1 MAFLGK
7 AKKQD
12 LVLLA
17 EELGQKVSDKMT
29 NIELRNIIIGS
40 KDYEEEFVRDQLSVI
55 LEERLERESKEKIQ
69 QQREFELE
77 KMRLEIERS
86 RFDSEHLSPLKT
98 SVSDLIKIIP
108 NFDIRDGDIVLFLTL
123 FERQAKRIGVEKT
136 NWVSALLARMP
147 PDITQLIARESE
159 DKFDNYDYIKGVLL
173 KRFKMSPETF
183 RQKFMKHQ
191 RIPARSWRDFV
202 FKITSYFEEWLDG
215 MEVRDFKSLKDL
227 ITDQLKKRVPGEI
240 REHFVDEW
248 AKFYEPSVLADKLD
262 DYESVRS
269 SVKKTSQPE
278 MSLSNTSD
286 SRSNIKKEHAIIKND
301 FQSQRYKLPFK
312 QEPKQQTFKPT
323 CYSCG
328 RVGHTSRVC
337 HAKSHKET
345 SPNRQINVV
354 ETNERF
360 QEQSSAILTAKV
372 AIPVYSPTKEDEKI
386 DELQSVHI
394 KCGNEILKAVIDT
407 GAQISVVRADVVEGQ
422 SVDSGGTI
430 QIMSAFGEREVT
442 ELKIFNLKIDDSRH
456 GVVPIMCAV
465 SRRLVNDMA
474 VEGITADD
482 PKSISSQEM
491 PRETYPSEIYMQSL
505 SKANEE
511 EKKFSDEDLEVT
523 QAIEKVLVS
532 KGEPIQTRS
541 TDQYA
546 VAQSVVVEKEKEEI
560 SVDVIKHKDESNS
573 VILSKERIDFDEDEI
588 EEEKLK
594 LPRRKRKSLS
604 RRTVAELQQKLNLKA
619 SSNMVLIPQHWSFR
633 GEYSQDKSGI
643 GKLAWELSDFIK
655 RDSTV
660 NIRRSSRENRST
672 RKRVRLKLRPK
683 DNIYR
688 DGKVRV
694 ETRHL
699 DFKIVDP
706 TWMKQGVAPERR
718 LSDPVFLSTFVNLE
732 CEKDYNDDHRDE
744 ITDLVQ
750 SISEFQEC
758 DEDIE
763 TWIAIDAEDS
773 DGFQMLNDDENVISV
788 QAESDPVDDE
798 TDEDEDNNNES
809 SKDPSNAG
817 AFSALETAMEWYEQQ
832 SEYCPTQL
840 LLLKRIR
847 DLAAKKRRCAMVQR
861 KISDY
866 FPQ

>member
-17 EELGQKVSDKMT
+17 EELGQKVSDKMS

-55 LEERLERESKEKIQ
+55 LEERLERESEEKIQ

-86 RFDSEHLSPLKT
+86 RFDSENLSPLKT

-159 DKFDNYDYIKGVLL
+159 DKFDNFDYIKGVLL

-202 FKITSYFEEWLDG
+202 FEITSYFKEWLDG
-215 MEVRDFKSLKDL
+215 ME
-227 ITDQLKKRVPGEI
+227 EI
-240 REHFVDEW
+240 REHFVYEW

-262 DYESVRS
+262 GYESVRS

-301 FQSQRYKLPFK
+301 IQSQRYKLPFK
-312 QEPKQQTFKPT
+312 QEPKQSTFKPT

-337 HAKSHKET
+337 HAKNHKKT
-345 SPNRQINVV
+345 SPTRQINAV

-372 AIPVYSPTKEDEKI
+372 AIPVYSPAKEDEKI
-386 DELQSVHI
+386 DELQFVHI

-465 SRRLVNDMA
+465 SKRLVNDMLVCSSAYEALLENARAVYSHNPANSYVSSRA
-474 VEGITADD
+474 VEGITADG

-491 PRETYPSEIYMQSL
+491 TRETYPSEIYIQSV

-511 EKKFSDEDLEVT
+511 EQLPEGRE
-523 QAIEKVLVS
+523 
-532 KGEPIQTRS
+532 TRS
-541 TDQYA
+541 TFIKMQREDDTLKKLWSLA
-546 VAQSVVVEKEKEEI
+546 EKQK
-560 SVDVIKHKDESNS
+560 NS
-573 VILSKERIDFDEDEI
+573 VKIHNGIL
-588 EEEKLK
+588 
-594 LPRRKRKSLS
+594 
-604 RRTVAELQQKLNLKA
+604 V
-619 SSNMVLIPQHWSFR
+619 H
-633 GEYSQDKSGI
+633 
-643 GKLAWELSDFIK
+643 
-655 RDSTV
+655 
-660 NIRRSSRENRST
+660 
-672 RKRVRLKLRPK
+672 
-683 DNIYR
+683 
-688 DGKVRV
+688 
-694 ETRHL
+694 
-699 DFKIVDP
+699 
-706 TWMKQGVAPERR
+706 
-718 LSDPVFLSTFVNLE
+718 
-732 CEKDYNDDHRDE
+732 
-744 ITDLVQ
+744 
-750 SISEFQEC
+750 
-758 DEDIE
+758 
-763 TWIAIDAEDS
+763 
-773 DGFQMLNDDENVISV
+773 
-788 QAESDPVDDE
+788 
-798 TDEDEDNNNES
+798 
-809 SKDPSNAG
+809 
-817 AFSALETAMEWYEQQ
+817 
-832 SEYCPTQL
+832 SEYICG
-840 LLLKRIR
+840 
-847 DLAAKKRRCAMVQR
+847 
-861 KISDY
+861 
-866 FPQ
+866 

>member
-55 LEERLERESKEKIQ
+55 LEERFERESEEKIARQLAIEEEKIARQLAIEQ

-86 RFDSEHLSPLKT
+86 RFDSENLSPLKT

-202 FKITSYFEEWLDG
+202 FEITSYFEEWLDG
-215 MEVRDFKSLKDL
+215 ME
-227 ITDQLKKRVPGEI
+227 I

-248 AKFYEPSVLADKLD
+248 ARFYEPSVLADKLD
-262 DYESVRS
+262 GYESVRS

-286 SRSNIKKEHAIIKND
+286 SRSNIKKKHAIIKND
-301 FQSQRYKLPFK
+301 IQSQRYKLPFK
-312 QEPKQQTFKPT
+312 QEPKQPTFKPT

-337 HAKSHKET
+337 HAKNHKKT
-345 SPNRQINVV
+345 SPTRQINAV

-372 AIPVYSPTKEDEKI
+372 AIPVYSPAKENEKI
-386 DELQSVHI
+386 DELQFVHI

-465 SRRLVNDMA
+465 SKRLVNDMLVCSSAYEALLENVQFIHNPQTSTYLQGQLKA
-474 VEGITADD
+474 V
-482 PKSISSQEM
+482 
-491 PRETYPSEIYMQSL
+491 

-511 EKKFSDEDLEVT
+511 EQLPEGRE
-523 QAIEKVLVS
+523 
-532 KGEPIQTRS
+532 TRS
-541 TDQYA
+541 TF
-546 VAQSVVVEKEKEEI
+546 
-560 SVDVIKHKDESNS
+560 IKMQREDDTLKKLWSLAEQQKNS
-573 VILSKERIDFDEDEI
+573 VKIHNGIL
-588 EEEKLK
+588 
-594 LPRRKRKSLS
+594 
-604 RRTVAELQQKLNLKA
+604 V
-619 SSNMVLIPQHWSFR
+619 H
-633 GEYSQDKSGI
+633 
-643 GKLAWELSDFIK
+643 
-655 RDSTV
+655 
-660 NIRRSSRENRST
+660 
-672 RKRVRLKLRPK
+672 
-683 DNIYR
+683 
-688 DGKVRV
+688 
-694 ETRHL
+694 
-699 DFKIVDP
+699 
-706 TWMKQGVAPERR
+706 
-718 LSDPVFLSTFVNLE
+718 
-732 CEKDYNDDHRDE
+732 
-744 ITDLVQ
+744 
-750 SISEFQEC
+750 
-758 DEDIE
+758 
-763 TWIAIDAEDS
+763 
-773 DGFQMLNDDENVISV
+773 
-788 QAESDPVDDE
+788 
-798 TDEDEDNNNES
+798 
-809 SKDPSNAG
+809 
-817 AFSALETAMEWYEQQ
+817 
-832 SEYCPTQL
+832 SEYICGENIDQVVLPQCKREEV
-840 LLLKRIR
+840 LKMAH
-847 DLAAKKRRCAMVQR
+847 DVPLGGHLGSR
-861 KISDY
+861 KLGKE
-866 FPQ
+866 

>member
-1 MAFLGK
+1 
-7 AKKQD
+7 
-12 LVLLA
+12 
-17 EELGQKVSDKMT
+17 
-29 NIELRNIIIGS
+29 
-40 KDYEEEFVRDQLSVI
+40 
-55 LEERLERESKEKIQ
+55 
-69 QQREFELE
+69 
-77 KMRLEIERS
+77 
-86 RFDSEHLSPLKT
+86 
-98 SVSDLIKIIP
+98 
-108 NFDIRDGDIVLFLTL
+108 
-123 FERQAKRIGVEKT
+123 
-136 NWVSALLARMP
+136 
-147 PDITQLIARESE
+147 
-159 DKFDNYDYIKGVLL
+159 
-173 KRFKMSPETF
+173 MSPETF

-202 FKITSYFEEWLDG
+202 FEITSYFEEWLDG

-227 ITDQLKKRVPGEI
+227 IITDQLKKSVPGEI

-262 DYESVRS
+262 GYENVRS

-301 FQSQRYKLPFK
+301 IQSKRYKLPFK
-312 QEPKQQTFKPT
+312 QEPKQPTFKPT
-323 CYSCG
+323 CYSRG
-328 RVGHTSRVC
+328 R
-337 HAKSHKET
+337 
-345 SPNRQINVV
+345 
-354 ETNERF
+354 
-360 QEQSSAILTAKV
+360 V

-386 DELQSVHI
+386 DELQFVHI
-394 KCGNEILKAVIDT
+394 KCRNEILKAVIDT
-407 GAQISVVRADVVEGQ
+407 GAQISVVRANVVEGQ

-442 ELKIFNLKIDDSRH
+442 ELKIFNLKINDSRH

-465 SRRLVNDMA
+465 SKRLVNDMLVCSSAYEALLENARVQFIHNPTNSYVSSRA
-474 VEGITADD
+474 VEGITAGD

-491 PRETYPSEIYMQSL
+491 TRETYPSEIYIQSL

-511 EKKFSDEDLEVT
+511 EEKFSDEDLEVT

-560 SVDVIKHKDESNS
+560 SVDVIKDKDESNP

-594 LPRRKRKSLS
+594 LPKRKRKNLS
-604 RRTVAELQQKLNLKA
+604 RTVAELQQKVNLKA
-619 SSNMVLIPQHWSFR
+619 SSNMVLIPQHWIFR

-643 GKLAWELSDFIK
+643 GKLAWKLSDFIK
-655 RDSTV
+655 RDGTV

-672 RKRVRLKLRPK
+672 RKRVRLKLRPQ

-706 TWMKQGVAPERR
+706 TWMKQGVARKLRE
-718 LSDPVFLSTFVNLE
+718 S
-732 CEKDYNDDHRDE
+732 E
-744 ITDLVQ
+744 I
-750 SISEFQEC
+750 EFQKRC
-758 DEDIE
+758 FKRRAKPKVPIRGDKASPRLYWDRGKRSSRDIIIMWRGHRE
-763 TWIAIDAEDS
+763 E
-773 DGFQMLNDDENVISV
+773 
-788 QAESDPVDDE
+788 
-798 TDEDEDNNNES
+798 
-809 SKDPSNAG
+809 
-817 AFSALETAMEWYEQQ
+817 
-832 SEYCPTQL
+832 
-840 LLLKRIR
+840 R
-847 DLAAKKRRCAMVQR
+847 DLELNEREGGDQDGGAIGHGRMSG
-861 KISDY
+861 ILGD
-866 FPQ
+866 